1 MTHATITCHSATL
14 AIVEF
19 AYDAAT
25 KDAVK
30 ALPGADFDG
39 HAWLVPILHL
49 PTLKGIFDTMTV
61 APEVV
66 AAYHALLRR
75 MLCDL
80 CGHKMPKALSDKHAT
95 GIAHITANGWRPTP
109 TPRPQFVAPV
119 ATLPEPAPM
128 VDDPGLA
135 LWLRSVQGAV
145 KAEERK
151 AAMMA
156 KRKRKLTKL
165 EA

>member
-1 MTHATITCHSATL
+1 MHATISYHDAVCCAV
-14 AIVEF
+14 AF

-49 PTLKGIFDTMTV
+49 PTLKSMFDTMTV

-66 AAYHALLRR
+66 AAYQSLLRR
-75 MLCDL
+75 MLCDF
-80 CGHKMPKALSDKHAT
+80 CGHKMPKALAEKHAT
-95 GIAHITANGWRPTP
+95 VIERITANGWQPTP
-109 TPRPQFVAPV
+109 TPRPQPVAMGAPV
-119 ATLPEPAPM
+119 PEPAPM
-128 VDDPGLA
+128 VEDPGLA

-145 KAEERK
+145 KADERK
-151 AAMMA
+151 AAMLA

>member
-1 MTHATITCHSATL
+1 MHATVNYHDAICSAV
-14 AIVEF
+14 AF

-49 PTLKGIFDTMTV
+49 PALKLIFSSLTV
-61 APEVV
+61 TPEVV
-66 AAYHALLRR
+66 AAYQSLLRR
-75 MLCDL
+75 MLCDF
-80 CGHKMPKALSDKHAT
+80 CGHKLPKALSDKHAT

-145 KAEERK
+145 KADERK
-151 AAMMA
+151 AAMLSR
-156 KRKRKLTKL
+156 RKRKLTIW
-165 EA
+165 